1 MSGLVRRSGFLGTRV
16 ARRTLANFL
25 TAAMLPVVLSS
36 LTGIWYVRGSL
47 ETEALDRVQRTS
59 KSVAMIVLDQLNRAA
74 EHLDAND
81 AVEATGVG
89 LSAKDLRHV
98 RTGRPLLRLGP
109 VIEQTSRD
117 FPSLQMLRR
126 LATQQLI
133 TVSSSSEY
141 FWAALDQNTDLDRT
155 SLCLFEV
162 GTWRSVFCTP
172 DVDEHAEREFRALA
186 MSNRQPGADS
196 TLVVRSRDRDTE
208 SGTRTAAGAPGAAVG
223 ASISGVFGS
232 GDEAR
237 LVSRRDVFLGFEW
250 GAASWRLVTAESR
263 AVALAPARSITTSLL
278 LLVVLAL
285 VTAFMLAHHQIRRS
299 TEPLEE
305 LHEATQRV
313 ASGDLETPVTITTR
327 DEYGDLGTAFNSMTG
342 ALSRQLQLLQRMDA
356 VDDATLREQRA
367 EAIARTTLHGLA
379 TTSHVQHA
387 TVLIRGD
394 DHDSLQFTRWW
405 MEETSGSLRSTT
417 VSLSAPERARMLEH
431 PRTYQE
437 LSTSENRAAPV
448 HAMPSAPTTRVV
460 FPLLHGGDVL
470 GNITIDV
477 SHGIALDEE
486 NINDIRRVA
495 DRVALGVSNVR
506 LLGQLDALST
516 GTLRAF
522 ARAID
527 ANSAWTAG
535 HSERVTHIAL
545 AIGQRLGLSSGEL
558 SALYRG
564 GLMHDVGKIGIPSSI
579 LDKAGKL
586 SADERTIIEQHPSI
600 GERILTPI
608 PGLRDTLA
616 IVRSHHERF
625 DGQGY
630 PDRLAGDAIPWLAR
644 VLSVAD
650 VYDALASDRPYR
662 AGLSH
667 RAAIAMIEG
676 QSGSAF
682 DPVVVDALLCIEASS
697 AFTRTA
703 DLLLEEFSVAG
714 FAEPASV
721 VRGVHPINVEEPLAL
736 V

>member
-1 MSGLVRRSGFLGTRV
+1 MRSLVRRSGFLGTRV
-16 ARRTLANFL
+16 GRRTLANFL

-74 EHLDAND
+74 EHLDEND
-81 AVEATGVG
+81 AVEATGVT
-89 LSAKDLRHV
+89 LSANDVRHV
-98 RTGRPLLRLGP
+98 RTGRPLLRLSP
-109 VIEQTSRD
+109 VVERTPRD
-117 FPSLQMLRR
+117 FPSLQMIRR

-133 TVSSSSEY
+133 TVSSSPED

-162 GTWRSVFCTP
+162 GTWRSVICTP

-186 MSNRQPGADS
+186 MSHRQPGADS
-196 TLVVRSRDRDTE
+196 TFVVRSGDTE
-208 SGTRTAAGAPGAAVG
+208 SDTRSAVG

-299 TEPLEE
+299 TAPLEA

-327 DEYGDLGTAFNSMTG
+327 DEYGDLGTAFNRMTG

-379 TTSHVQHA
+379 TTSPVQHA
-387 TVLIRGD
+387 TVLIRSD
-394 DHDSLQFTRWW
+394 DQDSPQFTRWW
-405 MEETSGSLRSTT
+405 MEETSGSLRSTS
-417 VSLSAPERARMLEH
+417 VSLSATERARMLEH

-486 NINDIRRVA
+486 HINDIRRVA

-545 AIGQRLGLSSGEL
+545 AIGQRLRLSSGEL

-682 DPVVVDALLCIEASS
+682 DPVVVDALLSIQDSAAFARTGDHILEA
-697 AFTRTA
+697 
-703 DLLLEEFSVAG
+703 FSVAG

-721 VRGVHPINVEEPLAL
+721 VRGVHPTILEEPLAL